1 MNNLNHYPPVEQ
13 ISDRRRCM
21 LMQTVVQTSTETWV
35 GGEIVS
41 SLIEETICDRM
52 IKLVGNTKTVT
63 ERTANKS
70 MLTRRVLVP
79 KNLESRVPSLSYL
92 SPTV

>member
-1 MNNLNHYPPVEQ
+1 MNDLNHFPPVEQ

-41 SLIEETICDRM
+41 SLVEETMCDRM
-52 IKLVGNTKTVT
+52 IKLAGNAKTVT
-63 ERTANKS
+63 ERIANKS
-70 MLTRRVLVP
+70 MLTRRVLAP
-79 KNLESRVPSLSYL
+79 ESLESRVPRVSYP